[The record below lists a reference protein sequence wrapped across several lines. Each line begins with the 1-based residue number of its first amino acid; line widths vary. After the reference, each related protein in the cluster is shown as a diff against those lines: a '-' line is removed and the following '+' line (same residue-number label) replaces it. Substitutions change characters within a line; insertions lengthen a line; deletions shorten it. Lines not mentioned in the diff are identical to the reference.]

1 MEELPRESS
10 RAGWK
15 AWIVPAILA
24 VLLALWLSP
33 AGRRF
38 DVALAAEWLR
48 SVGQEWWAPLLFI
61 LLYTAFN
68 LALIPG
74 TILSLTAGVI
84 WGWILGGFWVVIAS
98 GIGSVAPYLVA
109 RAGSGPIARWMETRS
124 GRLRHILE
132 DEGFTTLLLLRLV
145 PIVPYNVLN
154 YAAGLA
160 GIRPRDYV
168 LATVI
173 GTLPGIFIFTF
184 LADAIAS
191 GLVSPRDAF
200 LRILLAG
207 VLLGGLILI
216 TRLVSGR
223 VRGRLR
229 R

>member
-1 MEELPRESS
+1 MEELPRERS

-15 AWIVPAILA
+15 AWIVPALLA
-24 VLLALWLSP
+24 ALVALWLSP
-33 AGRRF
+33 LGRRF

-48 SVGQEWWAPLLFI
+48 SVGGAWWAPLLFI

-74 TILSLTAGVI
+74 TILTLTAGAM
-84 WGWILGGFWVVIAS
+84 WGWVVGGLWVVAAS

-109 RAGSGPIARWMETRS
+109 RAGSGPISRWMEARA
-124 GRLRHILE
+124 GRLRRLLE

-173 GTLPGIFIFTF
+173 GTVPGIFIFTF

-191 GLVSPRDAF
+191 GLVSPRDTF
-200 LRILLAG
+200 LRIVLAG
-207 VLLGGLILI
+207 LLLGALVLI

-223 VRGRLR
+223 VRRRLQR
-229 R
+229 